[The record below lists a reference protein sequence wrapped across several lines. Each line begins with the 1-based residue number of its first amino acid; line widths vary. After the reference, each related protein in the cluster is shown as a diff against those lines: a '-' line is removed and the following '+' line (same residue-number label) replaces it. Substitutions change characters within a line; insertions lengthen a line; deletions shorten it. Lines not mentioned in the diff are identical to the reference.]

1 MKVRISKN
9 PDVMRLELMKGGA
22 VRMQDGGKLPPGVK
36 RAVERAQTSKSVVPI
51 PGIRQASEAL
61 QGFIGFDPRYSV
73 MDPEAE
79 SLASAYRGGE
89 SASVI
94 SDLVGALSPFAYA
107 SAMSKVGQ
115 IPGASMAI
123 QRGLKAAPRDDALEA
138 ARKNAVKMLGLPENN
153 TAMDRAIAQGYV
165 PAYHGTTGDIRNF
178 DKAFRGSTTGAP
190 SAKRAD
196 FAASQPQVAVGYSL
210 LGEGREANA
219 IQRELVAAEKARDWN
234 KVNELTQKLED
245 VVYDK
250 RNLLTK
256 VSDQRFEAEK
266 RFGNVLNKYGVQQDF
281 YSNRP
286 PLGDYKEESEMLARK
301 AVRQEAYEK
310 ALAKIPSAMN
320 QKQLWD
326 KFEKANNGSVLWE
339 TVDEYKKI
347 AARIDKKDPE
357 LGRLYRASNEGG
369 WESMPEFQKDPKAL
383 SELNDAFSKI
393 MAADAEYYALGIPQ
407 GANVMPLMVRPEGMN
422 IKDFKGSRY
431 RDESY
436 NELIKEAALQR
447 KPGVVMKQTYDP
459 GQKAYDELTDIY
471 AITDPSRIRSRF
483 AAFDPARMKES
494 DILAGVGA
502 LGAGLTAPEVIQQ
515 INQKNQ
521 DANLQEP
528 EMAAGGSVRISN
540 NLDTM
545 RLELLRKKYA

>member
-1 MKVRISKN
+1 MKR
-9 PDVMRLELMKGGA
+9 RKGLL
-22 VRMQDGGKLPPGVK
+22 DEEKFLPPLPEQLPRGVSSLPGYG
-36 RAVERAQTSKSVVPI
+36 QTSPI
-51 PGIRQASEAL
+51 AQGLLGFTGRQ
-61 QGFIGFDPRYSV
+61 PTYSV
-73 MDPEAE
+73 MDPEAQKMSE
-79 SLASAYRGGE
+79 AYRLGE
-89 SASVI
+89 QASVA
-94 SDLVGALSPFAYA
+94 SQLYGSVAPFAVAATA
-107 SAMSKVGQ
+107 SKMGM
-115 IPGASMAI
+115 IPGASMAV
-123 QRGLKAAPRDDALEA
+123 QRGLKVAPRDDALEA
-138 ARKNAVKMLGLPENN
+138 ARQNAVKMLGLPENN

-210 LGEGREANA
+210 LGEGREVNA
-219 IQRELVAAEKARDWN
+219 IQRELAAAEKARDWN
-234 KVNELTQKLED
+234 RVEELTQKLED
-245 VVYDK
+245 SVIGN
-250 RNLLTK
+250 RNLLAK

-266 RFGNVLNKYGVQQDF
+266 AFGNVLDKYGVQQDF

-286 PLGDYKEESEMLARK
+286 SLGDYKEESEMLARK

-310 ALAKIPSAMN
+310 ALAKIPSAID

-326 KFEKANNGSVLWE
+326 RFEKVNGGSVLWE

-357 LGRLYRASNEGG
+357 LGKLYRASNEGG

-436 NELIKEAALQR
+436 NELIKEAMLQR

-483 AAFDPARMKES
+483 AAFDPARSKEA
-494 DILAGVGA
+494 DLLAGIGTV
-502 LGAGLTAPEVIQQ
+502 GAGLLSPAV
-515 INQKNQ
+515 
-521 DANLQEP
+521 
-528 EMAAGGSVRISN
+528 
-540 NLDTM
+540 
-545 RLELLRKKYA
+545 LEYLRRRDEEGM